1 MRLRVEITRLQYERG
16 AALASAPSDQKLQ
29 WQISVL
35 NDEVS
40 RLKVQTSRITPQT
53 RVYPWRY

>member
-1 MRLRVEITRLQYERG
+1 M
-16 AALASAPSDQKLQ
+16 Q

-35 NDEVS
+35 NDEVA